1 MISIHAST
9 SNLWDFPA
17 GSSDHMLMP
26 SAGITAW
33 KPWRGRLEGNC
44 FEPLVSFGVQCQG
57 HSLDV
62 AVHCLV
68 GSDLDINSVEP
79 LQKTETHSLLHFLQV
94 G

>member
-9 SNLWDFPA
+9 INLGDVPA
-17 GSSDHMLMP
+17 GSSDHMPMP